1 MILVKLVLLKF
12 FLLKTMNFYGRKA
25 ELQQLS
31 DFLLHSPD
39 SLAVVYG
46 RRRVGKS
53 ELLRKAVRDSGLHC
67 VFYECRQTRE
77 SLNLATLSDAIRIQS
92 GLPMRTPSSLDEVLE
107 YLFAAAEKE
116 PLVLVLD
123 EYPYLQSLIKG
134 ADSILQAMIDR
145 HSNRSKLKII
155 LCGSYVDIMT
165 AMLDYASPL
174 YGRSGLVLHL
184 KPMDYLEAS
193 AFYPEFSNEDKVR
206 LYAVFGGIPAYTR
219 KIDSALTVKEN
230 ILKLVG
236 TKESELSL
244 AINYF
249 LVSEV
254 SKINNA
260 NSVFAFLSQSDL
272 KFSDL
277 LAKTEISSGAALSYT
292 LAKLSAMGLVEKRA
306 PINDEQNKRRVLYRI
321 SDPLT
326 RYYYR
331 YVERNQDSI
340 MVMGPEAAFEHFAA
354 AEFESQFVPKAFEEI
369 CRQFLIRL
377 NKAGKIVPPFFKI
390 GRYYYDLPKEK
401 RNGEFDVVTQDNLG
415 YTAYEIKFRSR
426 PLTQTDIDHEM
437 QQFADSPLPF
447 NRYGFISRSGFDG
460 AEANEF
466 LRLFTM
472 DDVYGLEC

>member
-1 MILVKLVLLKF
+1 
-12 FLLKTMNFYGRKA
+12 MNFYGRKA

-77 SLNLATLSDAIRIQS
+77 SLNLAALSDAIRIQS

-236 TKESELSL
+236 TKDSELSL

-401 RNGEFDVVTQDNLG
+401 RNAEFDVVTQDNLG

-460 AEANEF
+460 VEANEF